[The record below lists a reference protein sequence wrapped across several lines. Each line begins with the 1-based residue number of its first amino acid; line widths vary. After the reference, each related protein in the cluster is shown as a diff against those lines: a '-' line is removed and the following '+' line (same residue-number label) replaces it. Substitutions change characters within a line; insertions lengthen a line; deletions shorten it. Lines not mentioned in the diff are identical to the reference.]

1 MDYIRLWDRKWWKVF
16 TAILQGCLATLVKII
31 IFTLYNNNFA
41 VKLVFLIYEGF
52 QKWIGFED
60 IISSP
65 TYFYVQKSFPNFT
78 QINTP
83 IPFEVEKLNVGGA
96 MNLQTGKF
104 TAPRTGKYF
113 FSLSGLGYFPASSS
127 NQAMHLH
134 LVKNGSRIASAYS
147 GSTSPGGMYDTYSL
161 QSTLQLQVGEQIW
174 VDISIISAGAY
185 FNGNGYTHFTGW
197 LLQEDVSLSL
207 I

>member
-1 MDYIRLWDRKWWKVF
+1 LF
-16 TAILQGCLATLVKII
+16 
-31 IFTLYNNNFA
+31 
-41 VKLVFLIYEGF
+41 FLTYEGF

-65 TYFYVQKSFPNFT
+65 TYFYVQKSLNDFN

-83 IPFEVEKLNVGGA
+83 IPFEVEILNVGGA

-127 NQAMHLH
+127 NQGMHLH
-134 LVKNGSRIASAYS
+134 LVKNGGRIANAFADT
-147 GSTSPGGMYDTYSL
+147 TSPGGQYETYSL
-161 QSTLQLQVGEQIW
+161 QSTLQLQVGDQIW
-174 VDISIISAGAY
+174 VDISGISAGAY
-185 FNGNGYTHFTGW
+185 FNGYGYTHFTGW

-207 I
+207 NVI

>member
-1 MDYIRLWDRKWWKVF
+1 M
-16 TAILQGCLATLVKII
+16 C
-31 IFTLYNNNFA
+31 
-41 VKLVFLIYEGF
+41 FLIYEGF

-60 IISSP
+60 IVSSP
-65 TYFYVQKSFPNFT
+65 TYFYVQKSLNDFN

-83 IPFEVEKLNVGGA
+83 IPFEVEQLNVGGA

-113 FSLSGLGYFPASSS
+113 FSLSGLAYFSASSS
-127 NQAMHLH
+127 GQGMILH
-134 LVKNGSRIASAYS
+134 LVKNGSRIANTNSDT
-147 GSTSPGGMYDTYSL
+147 TSPGGQYETFSL
-161 QSTLQLQVGEQIW
+161 QSTLQLQVGDQIW
-174 VDISIISAGAY
+174 VDISLKAAGAH
-185 FNGNGYTHFTGW
+185 FHGNSYTHFTGW

>member
-1 MDYIRLWDRKWWKVF
+1 
-16 TAILQGCLATLVKII
+16 
-31 IFTLYNNNFA
+31 

-65 TYFYVQKSFPNFT
+65 TYFYVQKTITFN
-78 QINTP
+78 QIDTP
-83 IPFEVEKLNVGGA
+83 IPFEVEILNVGGA

-113 FSLSGLGYFPASSS
+113 FSLSGLGFFPGSSS
-127 NQAMHLH
+127 YQSMDIH
-134 LVKNGSRIASAYS
+134 LVKNGSRIAKTHSDT
-147 GSTSPGGMYDTYSL
+147 TSPGGQYIIFSL
-161 QSTLQLQVGEQIW
+161 QSTLQLQVGDQIW
-174 VDISIISAGAY
+174 VDISGIAVGAH
-185 FNGNGYTHFTGW
+185 FHGNTNTHFTGW